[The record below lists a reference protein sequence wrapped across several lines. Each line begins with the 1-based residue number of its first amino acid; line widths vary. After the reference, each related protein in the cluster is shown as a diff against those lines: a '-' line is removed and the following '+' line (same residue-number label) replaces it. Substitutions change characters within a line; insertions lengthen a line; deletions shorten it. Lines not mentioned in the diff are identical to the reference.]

1 MYTLNAGGGSTA
13 SQRTLSQEYLSAVAN
28 PIFGQLAAGQ
38 AGQQLSVLELRV
50 LVMDSLN
57 LDFNGTCIK

>member
-13 SQRTLSQEYLSAVAN
+13 RQRTLSQEYLSAIAN

-38 AGQQLSVLELRV
+38 AGQQLSVLA
-50 LVMDSLN
+50 MASLN
-57 LDFNGTCIK
+57 LDFNGTGIK